1 MLTPCFRFV
10 KWETVTALFLFKILI
25 TFLPNSAI
33 FGWANISKLTFCR
46 RFWWL
51 PTYFSL
57 KPTLTFLLS
66 DFEAAFDPAMYVTA
80 QPANPSTL
88 KQVALSIAWS
98 LKIFLHLKWTSD
110 QENCVAK
117 FEKKNCQEIFISS
130 EHLIFWPG
138 WLACL
143 DILSPA
149 PNIHPSRLILLL
161 TRAFRAL
168 WPSELG
174 IIYIYTHG

>member
-1 MLTPCFRFV
+1 MTTYIFQSKTYLDIPIKWFWGCIWPCNVFY
-10 KWETVTALFLFKILI
+10 
-25 TFLPNSAI
+25 S
-33 FGWANISKLTFCR
+33 S
-46 RFWWL
+46 
-51 PTYFSL
+51 
-57 KPTLTFLLS
+57 
-66 DFEAAFDPAMYVTA
+66 
-80 QPANPSTL
+80 STL
-88 KQVALSIAWS
+88 KQVDPSIAWS

-110 QENCVAK
+110 QEGCVAK
-117 FEKKNCQEIFISS
+117 FEKNCQEIFISS

-174 IIYIYTHG
+174 IIYIYTWIDFLWMTSINSKIEITVFVNEEGSEMHLVTICHQIRW